1 MSKKTQQTSDGY
13 MMTKKAYTT
22 TKKIKPMK
30 KETMP
35 KTKDYSKLDKRGN
48 AVPDFTKGVTVE
60 QKDYMKERPT
70 IYKGVSY

>member
-1 MSKKTQQTSDGY
+1 MSTKKQQTSDGY

-35 KTKDYSKLDKRGN
+35 KTKEKVIIIFIELNIVKFKFY
-48 AVPDFTKGVTVE
+48 
-60 QKDYMKERPT
+60 
-70 IYKGVSY
+70 